1 MKRLA
6 VFIMVFCLAAGFMLV
21 GCGTQ
26 KAATTQDAINETK
39 TMPTVQ
45 EKTDYLVK
53 QARSFYNSKEFQG
66 AVEIAQYILR
76 YLDKDSPAAKNLLQ
90 EAQDAIAGQLKQKM
104 EEAKKSFPGLGK

>member
-6 VFIMVFCLAAGFMLV
+6 VLIMVFCLAAGFMLV
-21 GCGTQ
+21 GCGPQ

-45 EKTDYLVK
+45 EKTVYLVN
-53 QARSFYNSKEFQG
+53 QAQAFYNSNEFQG

-76 YLDKDSPAAKNLLQ
+76 YLDKDSAAAKNLLQ
-90 EAQDAIAGQLKQKM
+90 EAQDGIAAQLKQNM
-104 EEAKKSFPGLGK
+104 EEAKKSFSGLGK